1 MANPNKRLSLFKG
14 VPNNICQYD
23 LSNWDVRHIQVK
35 NVFCTT
41 VAMNDFPPSHVI
53 VGNTEVWEFY
63 IPKFAEGKVR
73 AAQITWNR
81 TTKVL
86 TVASL
91 VTGEVDALIEA
102 TVPAS
107 STDDL
112 VLLSEEEITTRIY
125 ESFNEL
131 VGKADLRRPK
141 AAYELTETMFA
152 RFEELDLR
160 FSVTIE
166 RGQCA
171 LLHVSR
177 PWLSAMSAKLIPDET
192 TAQAE
197 PANGDQNV

>member
-1 MANPNKRLSLFKG
+1 MVNPNKRLSLFKG
-14 VPNNICQYD
+14 APDNICQYD
-23 LSNWDVRHIQVK
+23 LSNWDVKRIQVK
-35 NVFCTT
+35 DVFCTS

-53 VGNTEVWEFY
+53 VGSTEVWEFY

-81 TTKVL
+81 TTKIL

-102 TVPAS
+102 IVPAS

-112 VLLSEEEITTRIY
+112 VLLSEDEITTRIY

-131 VGKADLRRPK
+131 VGKTDLQSPNAAD
-141 AAYELTETMFA
+141 ELTKAMFA

-160 FSVTIE
+160 FIVSIE

-171 LLHVSR
+171 LLSVCR
-177 PWLSAMSAKLIPDET
+177 PWLSAMSAKLLPGET
-192 TAQAE
+192 PTQAE
-197 PANGDQNV
+197 